1 MTTALPTAFG
11 FLLVVFRCGGLFM
24 TAPVL
29 GMKGVPAR
37 IRLGAAFAV
46 SVAAFMGAGAPA
58 YAAWDQGHV
67 MIIAALS
74 EALVGLSAGLIATLS
89 IEAATGAGH
98 LMGISMGLGMGS
110 LIDPINGQESSASS
124 QLMTFLALG
133 FAVALGIHR
142 EAVAWLCRSIIEL
155 PPGVPADLNDLALRV
170 ITQATGALALAV
182 RLAFP
187 VLSAVTIGHM
197 SLGLLGRV
205 APQMG
210 LSNVGFAVALVAGM
224 GAMYFVAPAAA
235 SVAAEAAHSA
245 LVVH

>member
-1 MTTALPTAFG
+1 
-11 FLLVVFRCGGLFM
+11 
-24 TAPVL
+24 
-29 GMKGVPAR
+29 
-37 IRLGAAFAV
+37 
-46 SVAAFMGAGAPA
+46 
-58 YAAWDQGHV
+58 
-67 MIIAALS
+67 
-74 EALVGLSAGLIATLS
+74 
-89 IEAATGAGH
+89 
-98 LMGISMGLGMGS
+98 MGISMGLGMGS